1 MVMVTASMNT
11 ESSYGAKTITQSVLL
26 HKHALRI
33 ARIGFFY
40 YHYSVRI
47 SAIDSAACEFEQAFA
62 EFSNAI
68 FRHCYSRLND
78 RERAQE
84 IMQETF
90 MKTWEYVSKGNTVE
104 NVKAFLY
111 HAAHNLVINEA
122 LKRKRRGD
130 VSLDA
135 LQEQGFDPGSDEE
148 HEAFKKKLDEGKIL
162 AKLQFVPSSYREVLV
177 LRYVD
182 DLSPAEIAAVTGESA
197 NVISVRIHRGLQKL
211 RPLLESE

>member
-1 MVMVTASMNT
+1 MLSHFASFT
-11 ESSYGAKTITQSVLL
+11 GILL
-26 HKHALRI
+26 LT
-33 ARIGFFY
+33 
-40 YHYSVRI
+40 I
-47 SAIDSAACEFEQAFA
+47 SATDDAAGAFEQAFR
-62 EFSNAI
+62 EYGNAI
-68 FRHCYSRLND
+68 FRHCYARLND

-90 MKTWEYVSKGNTVE
+90 MKTWEYLCKGNSIE

-135 LQEQGFDPGSDEE
+135 LQEGGFDVGSSEDHEE
-148 HEAFKKKLDEGKIL
+148 CKKKLDEGKVL
-162 AKLQFVPSSYREVLV
+162 THLQSVPPPYREVLL

-182 DLSPAEIAAVTGESA
+182 DLSPAEIAEVIGVSA
-197 NVISVRIHRGLQKL
+197 NVVSVRIHRGLRKL
-211 RPLLESE
+211 RPFLESDV